1 MNILICFLSIIFGL
15 VITFF
20 TIIIFHPLNFY
31 KKKKTKEEQLF
42 LQKTLLSTIFFIII
56 LILDIIYIILNNT
69 EKQHNLYMSQIFIF
83 NFYIISLVMY
93 NFYLSY
99 ELFSTYSNPVHFFN
113 RLFKQDKYNYL
124 PEFIIFIVGLL
135 SLFIDFIIYNV
146 VIKGGKSKKYNA
158 YFTDESL
165 IFILMTEWKSLII
178 IIICVFSIILCF
190 KIKSKIKKFCFKKQ
204 EKLLNIIDKRILSN
218 CLYLIYG
225 IFYALPF
232 ITGVNINETYNI
244 FGSLFFLFIII
255 NDYLLHMSIIAT
267 QKFCQYKLQKTILGF
282 FCSCLASP
290 HIYTSSTSPLVSES
304 YLNEF
309 TGFSTFQNEVTSTLN
324 SNNPNDKELLFMYKN
339 GIFLEDYFLYYFDQ
353 VLNIITAS
361 IYQIYNSNHFS
372 SKANDQRLSK
382 NIKIGQDISSIT
394 GTFQNMSVSNTVLAF
409 NKTINDSKNEIGDDI
424 IRFDIKKNGET
435 DNLELFKDVLENGL
449 NIVNNNN
456 YLNINVKSFF
466 TPRCVESVYEQKLKG
481 KSIGN
486 SLLSH
491 MLLPTTGKNRMP
503 ENQNNSYFSLLA
515 ENGKSEYFSKLK
527 NTNIKTYDKNFN
539 LDIYD
544 SDEQEIY
551 YIEKGNNSDLAQ
563 LIDQY
568 LTYIHGKGNGTFI
581 PSLLGVFKVKINDF
595 KTLLV
600 FVTKNSIVE
609 NIPKNFYTY
618 WQLIRFLS
626 EKPKKLASSKFNN
639 SIFVKDDPIFE
650 RTFQLET
657 IRDNPNY
664 NKIYI
669 KNYNDFVETIQSDIL
684 FLKQCNSHN
693 FDLLLMYYEYENTQK
708 HEKQGAIKIKKT
720 SQGTEIIEENLPQD
734 LIFDEEISDLE
745 FDSKNLLNK
754 KNELFNDS
762 DLSGDNLFSNKNT
775 VSLSDINEKFNI
787 NGYEGIFDSF
797 NCMCFFTFENVFDIK
812 KRFSLTINY
821 YEKFINKILSNF
833 TEYIKN

>member
-20 TIIIFHPLNFY
+20 TIIIFHPINSY
-31 KKKKTKEEQLF
+31 KKLKTKEEQLF
-42 LQKTLLSTIFFIII
+42 LQKTLLTTIFFI
-56 LILDIIYIILNNT
+56 LILVLDVIYIVFNE
-69 EKQHNLYMSQIFIF
+69 EKQHILFITQVFIF
-83 NFYIISLVMY
+83 NFYIISLVNY
-93 NFYLSY
+93 NYYLSY

-113 RLFKQDKYNYL
+113 RLFKQEKYNYL
-124 PEFIIFIVGLL
+124 PEFKIFIVGLL
-135 SLFIDFIIYNV
+135 VLFIDYLIYIVFIRE
-146 VIKGGKSKKYNA
+146 GESKKYNA

-165 IFILMTEWKSLII
+165 IFVLMPEWKSLII
-178 IIICVFSIILCF
+178 IIICVLSIRFCF
-190 KIKSKIKKFCFKKQ
+190 KIKSQIKRFCFKKQ
-204 EKLLNIIDKRILSN
+204 EKLLNIIEKRILSN

-232 ITGVNINETYNI
+232 ITGVNANEIYNM
-244 FGSLFFLFIII
+244 FGSLFFLLIII
-255 NDYLLHMSIIAT
+255 NDYLLHLSIIAN

-282 FCSCLASP
+282 FCSCLVSSP
-290 HIYTSSTSPLVSES
+290 IYTSSTSPLVNES

-324 SNNPNDKELLFMYKN
+324 SNNPNDKELIFMYKN
-339 GIFLEDYFLYYFDQ
+339 GIFLEDYFLHYFDQ

-394 GTFQNMSVSNTVLAF
+394 GTFQNMSVSNTGLTF
-409 NKTINDSKNEIGDDI
+409 NKTFNDTKNEIGDDI
-424 IRFDIKKNGET
+424 IRFDIRKNGEI
-435 DNLELFKDVLENGL
+435 DNLELFKDVLENGC

-466 TPRCVESVYEQKLKG
+466 TPRCVETVYEQKLKG

-491 MLLPTTGKNRMP
+491 MNFPMTGKNRIT
-503 ENQNNSYFSLLA
+503 ENPNSSYLSLLS
-515 ENGKSEYFSKLK
+515 ENGKTEYFNKLK
-527 NTNIKTYDKNFN
+527 NTNIKTYDKKYN

-551 YIEKGNNSDLAQ
+551 YIEKGKNSDLAI

-626 EKPKKLASSKFNN
+626 EKPKKIASSKFNN
-639 SIFVKDDPIFE
+639 SIFAKDDPIFE

-657 IRDNPNY
+657 KRDNPNY
-664 NKIYI
+664 NKIFL
-669 KNYNDFVETIQSDIL
+669 KNYNDFVETIKSDIL

-734 LIFDEEISDLE
+734 LIFDEDISDSE
-745 FDSKNLLNK
+745 FESKNVLNK
-754 KNELFNDS
+754 KSQLFYDS
-762 DLSGDNLFSNKNT
+762 ELSGDLFSNKNAANF
-775 VSLSDINEKFNI
+775 LDINEKFNI

-797 NCMCFFTFENVFDIK
+797 NCMCFFTFENVFDVK
-812 KRFSLTINY
+812 KKLSLTINY

-833 TEYIKN
+833 TEYINK

>member
-20 TIIIFHPLNFY
+20 TIIIFHPINSY
-31 KKKKTKEEQLF
+31 KKLKTKEEQLF
-42 LQKTLLSTIFFIII
+42 LQKTLLTTIFFI
-56 LILDIIYIILNNT
+56 LILVLDVIYIVFNE
-69 EKQHNLYMSQIFIF
+69 EKQHILFITQVFIF
-83 NFYIISLVMY
+83 NFYIISLVNY
-93 NFYLSY
+93 NYYLSY

-113 RLFKQDKYNYL
+113 RLFKQEKYNYL
-124 PEFIIFIVGLL
+124 PEFKIFIVGLL
-135 SLFIDFIIYNV
+135 VLFIDYLIYIVFIRE
-146 VIKGGKSKKYNA
+146 GQSKKYNA

-165 IFILMTEWKSLII
+165 IFVLMPEWKSLII
-178 IIICVFSIILCF
+178 IIICVLSIRFCF
-190 KIKSKIKKFCFKKQ
+190 KIKSQIKRFCFKKQ
-204 EKLLNIIDKRILSN
+204 EKLLNIIEKRILSN

-232 ITGVNINETYNI
+232 ITGVNANEIYNM
-244 FGSLFFLFIII
+244 FGSLFFLLIII
-255 NDYLLHMSIIAT
+255 NDYLLHLSIIAN

-282 FCSCLASP
+282 FCSCLVSSP
-290 HIYTSSTSPLVSES
+290 IYTSSTSPLVNES

-324 SNNPNDKELLFMYKN
+324 SNNPNDKELIFMYKN
-339 GIFLEDYFLYYFDQ
+339 GIFLEDYFLHYFDQ

-394 GTFQNMSVSNTVLAF
+394 GTFQNMSVSNTGLTF
-409 NKTINDSKNEIGDDI
+409 NKTFNDTKNEIGDDI
-424 IRFDIKKNGET
+424 IRFDIRKNGEI
-435 DNLELFKDVLENGL
+435 DNLELFKDVLENGC

-466 TPRCVESVYEQKLKG
+466 TPRCVETVYEQKLKG

-491 MLLPTTGKNRMP
+491 MNFPMTGKNKIT
-503 ENQNNSYFSLLA
+503 ENPNSSYLSLLA
-515 ENGKSEYFSKLK
+515 ENGKTEYFNKLK
-527 NTNIKTYDKNFN
+527 NTNIKTYDKKFN

-551 YIEKGNNSDLAQ
+551 YIEKGKNSDLAI

-626 EKPKKLASSKFNN
+626 EKPKKIASSKFNN

-657 IRDNPNY
+657 KRDNPNY
-664 NKIYI
+664 NKIFL

-734 LIFDEEISDLE
+734 LVFDEDISDSE
-745 FDSKNLLNK
+745 FESKNALNK
-754 KNELFNDS
+754 KSQLFYDS
-762 DLSGDNLFSNKNT
+762 DLSGELFSNKNAANF
-775 VSLSDINEKFNI
+775 LDINEKFNI

-797 NCMCFFTFENVFDIK
+797 NCMCFFTFENVFDVK
-812 KRFSLTINY
+812 KKLSLTINY

-833 TEYIKN
+833 TEYINK

>member
-20 TIIIFHPLNFY
+20 TIIIFHPINSY
-31 KKKKTKEEQLF
+31 KKLKTKEEQLF
-42 LQKTLLSTIFFIII
+42 LQKTLLTTIFFI
-56 LILDIIYIILNNT
+56 LILVLDVIYIVFNE
-69 EKQHNLYMSQIFIF
+69 EKQHNIFITQVFIF
-83 NFYIISLVMY
+83 NFYIISLVNY
-93 NFYLSY
+93 NYYLSY

-113 RLFKQDKYNYL
+113 RLFKQEKYNYL
-124 PEFIIFIVGLL
+124 PEFKIFIVGLL
-135 SLFIDFIIYNV
+135 VLFLDYLIYIVFIRE
-146 VIKGGKSKKYNA
+146 GQSKKYNA

-165 IFILMTEWKSLII
+165 IFVLMPEWKSLII
-178 IIICVFSIILCF
+178 IIICVLSIRFCF
-190 KIKSKIKKFCFKKQ
+190 KIKSQIKRFCFKKQ
-204 EKLLNIIDKRILSN
+204 EKLLNIIEKRILSN

-232 ITGVNINETYNI
+232 ITSVNANEIYNM
-244 FGSLFFLFIII
+244 FGSLFFLLIII
-255 NDYLLHMSIIAT
+255 NDYLLHLSIIAN

-282 FCSCLASP
+282 FCSCLVSSP
-290 HIYTSSTSPLVSES
+290 IYTSSTSPLVNES

-339 GIFLEDYFLYYFDQ
+339 GIFLEDYFLHYFDQ

-394 GTFQNMSVSNTVLAF
+394 GTFQNMSVSNTGLTF
-409 NKTINDSKNEIGDDI
+409 NKTFNDTKNEIGDDI

-435 DNLELFKDVLENGL
+435 DNLELFKDVLENGC

-466 TPRCVESVYEQKLKG
+466 TPRCVETVYEQKLKG

-491 MLLPTTGKNRMP
+491 MNFPMTGKNRIT
-503 ENQNNSYFSLLA
+503 ENPNSSYLSLLA
-515 ENGKSEYFSKLK
+515 ENGKTEYFNKLK
-527 NTNIKTYDKNFN
+527 NTNIKTYDKKFN

-551 YIEKGNNSDLAQ
+551 YIEKGKNSDLAI

-581 PSLLGVFKVKINDF
+581 PSLLGVFKIKINDF

-626 EKPKKLASSKFNN
+626 DKPKKIASSKFNN

-657 IRDNPNY
+657 KRDNPNY
-664 NKIYI
+664 NKIFL

-734 LIFDEEISDLE
+734 LVFDEDISDSE
-745 FDSKNLLNK
+745 FESKNALNK
-754 KNELFNDS
+754 KSQLFYDS
-762 DLSGDNLFSNKNT
+762 DLSGELFSNKNAANF
-775 VSLSDINEKFNI
+775 LDINEKFNI

-797 NCMCFFTFENVFDIK
+797 NCMCFFTFENVFDVK
-812 KRFSLTINY
+812 KKLSLTINY

-833 TEYIKN
+833 TEYINK

>member
-20 TIIIFHPLNFY
+20 TIIIFHPINSY
-31 KKKKTKEEQLF
+31 KKLKTKEEQLF
-42 LQKTLLSTIFFIII
+42 LQKTLLTTIFFI
-56 LILDIIYIILNNT
+56 LILVLDVIYIVFNE
-69 EKQHNLYMSQIFIF
+69 EKQHILFITQVFIF
-83 NFYIISLVMY
+83 NFYIISLVNY
-93 NFYLSY
+93 NYYLSY

-113 RLFKQDKYNYL
+113 RLFKQEKYNYL
-124 PEFIIFIVGLL
+124 PEFKIFIVGLL
-135 SLFIDFIIYNV
+135 VLFIDYLIYIVFIRE
-146 VIKGGKSKKYNA
+146 GESKKYNA

-165 IFILMTEWKSLII
+165 IFVLMPEWKSLII
-178 IIICVFSIILCF
+178 IIICVLSIRFCF
-190 KIKSKIKKFCFKKQ
+190 KIKSQIKRFCFKKQ
-204 EKLLNIIDKRILSN
+204 EKLLNIIEKRILSN

-232 ITGVNINETYNI
+232 ITSVNANEIYNM
-244 FGSLFFLFIII
+244 FGSLFFLLIII
-255 NDYLLHMSIIAT
+255 NDYLLHLSIIAN

-282 FCSCLASP
+282 FCSCLVSSP
-290 HIYTSSTSPLVSES
+290 IYTSSTSPLVNES

-324 SNNPNDKELLFMYKN
+324 SNNPNDKELIFMYKN
-339 GIFLEDYFLYYFDQ
+339 GIFLEDYFLHYFDQ

-394 GTFQNMSVSNTVLAF
+394 GTFQNMSVSNTGLTF
-409 NKTINDSKNEIGDDI
+409 NKTFNDTKNEIGDDI
-424 IRFDIKKNGET
+424 IRFDIRKNGEI
-435 DNLELFKDVLENGL
+435 DNLELFKDVLENGC

-466 TPRCVESVYEQKLKG
+466 TPRCVETVYEQKLKG

-491 MLLPTTGKNRMP
+491 MNFPMTGKNRIT
-503 ENQNNSYFSLLA
+503 ENPNSSYLSLLA
-515 ENGKSEYFSKLK
+515 ENGKTEYFNKLK
-527 NTNIKTYDKNFN
+527 NTNIKTYDKKYN

-551 YIEKGNNSDLAQ
+551 YIEKGKNSDLAI

-626 EKPKKLASSKFNN
+626 EKPKKIASSKFNN

-657 IRDNPNY
+657 KRDNPNY
-664 NKIYI
+664 NKIFL

-734 LIFDEEISDLE
+734 LVFDEDISDSE
-745 FDSKNLLNK
+745 FESKNALNK
-754 KNELFNDS
+754 KSQLFYDS
-762 DLSGDNLFSNKNT
+762 DLSGELFSNKNAANF
-775 VSLSDINEKFNI
+775 LDINEKFNI

-797 NCMCFFTFENVFDIK
+797 NCMCFFTFENVFDVK
-812 KRFSLTINY
+812 KKLSLTINY

-833 TEYIKN
+833 TEYINK

>member
-20 TIIIFHPLNFY
+20 TIIIFHPINSY
-31 KKKKTKEEQLF
+31 KKLKTKEEQLF
-42 LQKTLLSTIFFIII
+42 LQKTLLTTIFFI
-56 LILDIIYIILNNT
+56 LILVLDVIYIVFNE
-69 EKQHNLYMSQIFIF
+69 EKQHILFITQVFIF
-83 NFYIISLVMY
+83 NFYIISLVNY
-93 NFYLSY
+93 NYYLSY

-113 RLFKQDKYNYL
+113 RLFKQEKYNYL
-124 PEFIIFIVGLL
+124 PEFKIFIVGLL
-135 SLFIDFIIYNV
+135 VLFIDYLIYIVFIRE
-146 VIKGGKSKKYNA
+146 GESKKYNA

-165 IFILMTEWKSLII
+165 IFVLMPEWKSLII
-178 IIICVFSIILCF
+178 IIICVLSIRFCF
-190 KIKSKIKKFCFKKQ
+190 KIKSQIKRFCFKKQ
-204 EKLLNIIDKRILSN
+204 EKLLNIIEKRILSN

-232 ITGVNINETYNI
+232 ITGVNANEIYNM
-244 FGSLFFLFIII
+244 FGSLFFLLIII
-255 NDYLLHMSIIAT
+255 NDYLLHLSIIAN

-282 FCSCLASP
+282 FCSCLVSSP
-290 HIYTSSTSPLVSES
+290 IYTSSTSPLVNES

-324 SNNPNDKELLFMYKN
+324 SNNPNDKELIFMYKN
-339 GIFLEDYFLYYFDQ
+339 GIFLEDYFLHYFDQ

-394 GTFQNMSVSNTVLAF
+394 GTFQNMSVSNTGLTF
-409 NKTINDSKNEIGDDI
+409 NKTFNDTKNEIGDDI
-424 IRFDIKKNGET
+424 IRFDIRKNGEI
-435 DNLELFKDVLENGL
+435 DNLELFKDVLENGC

-466 TPRCVESVYEQKLKG
+466 TPRCVETVYEQKLKG

-491 MLLPTTGKNRMP
+491 MNFPMTGKNRIT
-503 ENQNNSYFSLLA
+503 ENPNSSYLSLLA
-515 ENGKSEYFSKLK
+515 ENGKTEYFNKLK
-527 NTNIKTYDKNFN
+527 NTNIKTYDKKFN

-551 YIEKGNNSDLAQ
+551 YIEKGKNSDLAI

-626 EKPKKLASSKFNN
+626 EKPKKIASSKFNN

-657 IRDNPNY
+657 KRDNPNY
-664 NKIYI
+664 NKIFL

-734 LIFDEEISDLE
+734 LVFDEDISDSE
-745 FDSKNLLNK
+745 FESKNALNK
-754 KNELFNDS
+754 KSQLFYDS
-762 DLSGDNLFSNKNT
+762 DLSGELFSNKNAANF
-775 VSLSDINEKFNI
+775 LDINEKFNI

-797 NCMCFFTFENVFDIK
+797 NCMCFFTFENVFDVK
-812 KRFSLTINY
+812 KKLSLTINY

-833 TEYIKN
+833 TEYINK

>member
-20 TIIIFHPLNFY
+20 TIIIFHPINSY
-31 KKKKTKEEQLF
+31 KKLKTKEEQLF
-42 LQKTLLSTIFFIII
+42 LQKTLLTTIFFI
-56 LILDIIYIILNNT
+56 LILVLDVIYIVFNE
-69 EKQHNLYMSQIFIF
+69 EKQHILFITQVFIF
-83 NFYIISLVMY
+83 NFYIISLVNY
-93 NFYLSY
+93 NYYLSY

-113 RLFKQDKYNYL
+113 RLFKQEKYNYL
-124 PEFIIFIVGLL
+124 PEFKIFIVGLL
-135 SLFIDFIIYNV
+135 VLFLDYLIYIVFIRE
-146 VIKGGKSKKYNA
+146 GESKKYNA

-165 IFILMTEWKSLII
+165 IFVLMPEWKSLII
-178 IIICVFSIILCF
+178 IIICVLSIRFCF
-190 KIKSKIKKFCFKKQ
+190 KIKSQIKRFCFKKQ
-204 EKLLNIIDKRILSN
+204 EKLLNIIEKRILSN

-232 ITGVNINETYNI
+232 ITGVNANEIYNM
-244 FGSLFFLFIII
+244 FGSLFFLLIII
-255 NDYLLHMSIIAT
+255 NDYLLHLSIIAN

-282 FCSCLASP
+282 FCSCLVSSP
-290 HIYTSSTSPLVSES
+290 IYTSSTSPLVNES

-324 SNNPNDKELLFMYKN
+324 SNNPNDKELIFMYKN
-339 GIFLEDYFLYYFDQ
+339 GIFLEDYFLHYFDQ

-394 GTFQNMSVSNTVLAF
+394 GTFQNMSVSNTGLTF
-409 NKTINDSKNEIGDDI
+409 NKTFNDTKNEIGDDI
-424 IRFDIKKNGET
+424 IRFDIRKNGEI
-435 DNLELFKDVLENGL
+435 DNLELFKDVLENGC

-466 TPRCVESVYEQKLKG
+466 TPRCVETVYEQKLKG

-491 MLLPTTGKNRMP
+491 MNFPMTGKNRIT
-503 ENQNNSYFSLLA
+503 ENPNSSYLSLLA
-515 ENGKSEYFSKLK
+515 ENGKTEYFNKLK
-527 NTNIKTYDKNFN
+527 NTNIKTYDKKFN

-551 YIEKGNNSDLAQ
+551 YIEKGKNSDLAI

-626 EKPKKLASSKFNN
+626 EKPKKIASSKFNN

-657 IRDNPNY
+657 KRDNPNY
-664 NKIYI
+664 NKIFL

-734 LIFDEEISDLE
+734 LIFDEDISDSE
-745 FDSKNLLNK
+745 FESKNVLNK
-754 KNELFNDS
+754 KSQLFYDS
-762 DLSGDNLFSNKNT
+762 DLSGELFSNKNAANF
-775 VSLSDINEKFNI
+775 LDINEKFNI

-797 NCMCFFTFENVFDIK
+797 NCMCFFTFENVFDVK
-812 KRFSLTINY
+812 KKLSLTINY

-833 TEYIKN
+833 TEYINK

>member
-20 TIIIFHPLNFY
+20 TIIIFHPINSY
-31 KKKKTKEEQLF
+31 KKLKTKEEQLF
-42 LQKTLLSTIFFIII
+42 LQKTLLTTIFFI
-56 LILDIIYIILNNT
+56 LILVLDVIYIVFNE
-69 EKQHNLYMSQIFIF
+69 EKQHILFITQVFIF
-83 NFYIISLVMY
+83 NFYIISLVNY
-93 NFYLSY
+93 NYYLSY

-113 RLFKQDKYNYL
+113 RLFKQEKYNYL
-124 PEFIIFIVGLL
+124 PEFKIFIVGLL
-135 SLFIDFIIYNV
+135 VLFIDYLIYIVFIRE
-146 VIKGGKSKKYNA
+146 GESKKYNA

-165 IFILMTEWKSLII
+165 IFVLMPEWKSLII
-178 IIICVFSIILCF
+178 IIICVLSIRFCF
-190 KIKSKIKKFCFKKQ
+190 KIKSQIKRFCFKKQ
-204 EKLLNIIDKRILSN
+204 EKLLNIIEKRILSN

-232 ITGVNINETYNI
+232 ITGVNANEIYNM
-244 FGSLFFLFIII
+244 FGSLFFLLIII
-255 NDYLLHMSIIAT
+255 NDYLLHLSIIAN

-282 FCSCLASP
+282 FCSCLVSSP
-290 HIYTSSTSPLVSES
+290 IYTSSTSPLVNES

-324 SNNPNDKELLFMYKN
+324 SNNPNDKELIFMYKN
-339 GIFLEDYFLYYFDQ
+339 GIFLEDYFLHYFDQ

-394 GTFQNMSVSNTVLAF
+394 GTFQNMSVSNTGLTF
-409 NKTINDSKNEIGDDI
+409 NKTFNDTKNEIGDDI
-424 IRFDIKKNGET
+424 IRFDIRKNGEI
-435 DNLELFKDVLENGL
+435 DNLELFKDVLENGC

-466 TPRCVESVYEQKLKG
+466 TPRCVETVYEQKLKG
-481 KSIGN
+481 KSVGN

-491 MLLPTTGKNRMP
+491 MNFPMTGKNRIT
-503 ENQNNSYFSLLA
+503 ENPNSSYLSLLA
-515 ENGKSEYFSKLK
+515 ENGKTEYFNKLK
-527 NTNIKTYDKNFN
+527 NTNIKTYDKKYN

-551 YIEKGNNSDLAQ
+551 YIEKGKNSDLAI

-626 EKPKKLASSKFNN
+626 EKPKKIASSKFNN

-657 IRDNPNY
+657 KRDNPNY
-664 NKIYI
+664 NKIFL

-734 LIFDEEISDLE
+734 LVFDEDISDSE
-745 FDSKNLLNK
+745 FESKNALNK
-754 KNELFNDS
+754 KSQLFYDS
-762 DLSGDNLFSNKNT
+762 DLSGELFSNKNAANF
-775 VSLSDINEKFNI
+775 LDINEKFNI

-797 NCMCFFTFENVFDIK
+797 NCMCFFTFENVFDVK
-812 KRFSLTINY
+812 KKLSLTINY

-833 TEYIKN
+833 TEYINK

>member
-20 TIIIFHPLNFY
+20 TIIIFHPINSY
-31 KKKKTKEEQLF
+31 KKLKTKEEQLF
-42 LQKTLLSTIFFIII
+42 LQKTLLTTIFFI
-56 LILDIIYIILNNT
+56 LILVLDVIYIVFNE
-69 EKQHNLYMSQIFIF
+69 EKQHILFITQVFIF
-83 NFYIISLVMY
+83 NFYIISLVNY
-93 NFYLSY
+93 NYYLSY

-113 RLFKQDKYNYL
+113 RLFKQEKYNYL
-124 PEFIIFIVGLL
+124 PEFKIFIVGLL
-135 SLFIDFIIYNV
+135 VLFIDYLIYIVFIRE
-146 VIKGGKSKKYNA
+146 GESKKYNA

-165 IFILMTEWKSLII
+165 IFVLMPEWKSLII
-178 IIICVFSIILCF
+178 IIICVLSIRFCF
-190 KIKSKIKKFCFKKQ
+190 KIKSQIKRFCFKKQ
-204 EKLLNIIDKRILSN
+204 EKLLNIIEKRILSN

-232 ITGVNINETYNI
+232 ITGVNANEIYNM
-244 FGSLFFLFIII
+244 FGSLFFLLIII
-255 NDYLLHMSIIAT
+255 NDYLLHLSIIAN

-282 FCSCLASP
+282 FCSCLVSSP
-290 HIYTSSTSPLVSES
+290 IYTSSTSPLVNES

-324 SNNPNDKELLFMYKN
+324 SNNPNDKELIFMYKN
-339 GIFLEDYFLYYFDQ
+339 GIFLEDYFLHYFDQ

-394 GTFQNMSVSNTVLAF
+394 GTFQNMSVSNTGLTF
-409 NKTINDSKNEIGDDI
+409 NKTFNDTKNEIGDDI
-424 IRFDIKKNGET
+424 IRFDIRKNGEI
-435 DNLELFKDVLENGL
+435 DNLELFKDVLENGC

-466 TPRCVESVYEQKLKG
+466 TPRCVETVYEQKLKG

-491 MLLPTTGKNRMP
+491 MNFPMTGKNRIT
-503 ENQNNSYFSLLA
+503 ENPNSSYLSLLA
-515 ENGKSEYFSKLK
+515 ENGKTEYFNKLK
-527 NTNIKTYDKNFN
+527 NTNIKTYDKKFN

-551 YIEKGNNSDLAQ
+551 YIEKGKNSDLAI

-626 EKPKKLASSKFNN
+626 EKPKKIASSKFNN

-657 IRDNPNY
+657 KRDNPNY
-664 NKIYI
+664 NKIFL

-720 SQGTEIIEENLPQD
+720 SRGTEIIEENLPQD
-734 LIFDEEISDLE
+734 LVFDEDISDSE
-745 FDSKNLLNK
+745 FESKNALNK
-754 KNELFNDS
+754 KSQLFYDS
-762 DLSGDNLFSNKNT
+762 DLSGELFSNKNAANF
-775 VSLSDINEKFNI
+775 LDINEKFNI

-797 NCMCFFTFENVFDIK
+797 NCMCFFTFENVFDVK
-812 KRFSLTINY
+812 KKLSLTINY

-833 TEYIKN
+833 TEYINK

>member
-20 TIIIFHPLNFY
+20 TIIIFHPINSY
-31 KKKKTKEEQLF
+31 KKLKTKEEQLF
-42 LQKTLLSTIFFIII
+42 LQKTLLTTIFFI
-56 LILDIIYIILNNT
+56 LILVLDVIYIVFNE
-69 EKQHNLYMSQIFIF
+69 EKQHILFITQVFIF
-83 NFYIISLVMY
+83 NFYIISLVNY
-93 NFYLSY
+93 NYYLSY

-113 RLFKQDKYNYL
+113 RLFKQEKYNYL
-124 PEFIIFIVGLL
+124 PEFKIFIVGLL
-135 SLFIDFIIYNV
+135 VLFIDYLIYIVFIRE
-146 VIKGGKSKKYNA
+146 GESKKYNA

-165 IFILMTEWKSLII
+165 VFVLMPEWKSLII
-178 IIICVFSIILCF
+178 IIICVLSIRFCF
-190 KIKSKIKKFCFKKQ
+190 KIKSQIKRFCFKKQ
-204 EKLLNIIDKRILSN
+204 EKLLNIIEKRILSN

-232 ITGVNINETYNI
+232 ITGVNANEIYNM
-244 FGSLFFLFIII
+244 FGSLFFLLIII
-255 NDYLLHMSIIAT
+255 NDYLLHLSIIAN

-282 FCSCLASP
+282 FCSCLVSSP
-290 HIYTSSTSPLVSES
+290 IYTSSTSPLVNES

-324 SNNPNDKELLFMYKN
+324 SNNPNDKELIFMYKN
-339 GIFLEDYFLYYFDQ
+339 GIFLEDYFLHYFDQ

-394 GTFQNMSVSNTVLAF
+394 GTFQNMSVSNTGLTF
-409 NKTINDSKNEIGDDI
+409 NKTFNDTKNEIGDDI
-424 IRFDIKKNGET
+424 IRFDIRKNGEI
-435 DNLELFKDVLENGL
+435 DNLELFKDVLENGC

-466 TPRCVESVYEQKLKG
+466 TPRCVETVYEQKLKG
-481 KSIGN
+481 KSVGN

-491 MLLPTTGKNRMP
+491 MNFPMTGKNRIT
-503 ENQNNSYFSLLA
+503 ENPNSSYLSLLA
-515 ENGKSEYFSKLK
+515 ENGKTEYFNKLK
-527 NTNIKTYDKNFN
+527 NTNIKTYDKKYN

-551 YIEKGNNSDLAQ
+551 YIEKGKNSDLAI

-626 EKPKKLASSKFNN
+626 EKPKKIASSKFNN

-657 IRDNPNY
+657 KRDNPNY
-664 NKIYI
+664 NKIFL

-734 LIFDEEISDLE
+734 LVFDEDISDSE
-745 FDSKNLLNK
+745 FESKNALNK
-754 KNELFNDS
+754 KSQLFYDS
-762 DLSGDNLFSNKNT
+762 DLSGELFSNKNAANF
-775 VSLSDINEKFNI
+775 LDINEKFNI

-797 NCMCFFTFENVFDIK
+797 NCMCFFTFENVFDVK
-812 KRFSLTINY
+812 KKLSLTINY

-833 TEYIKN
+833 TEYINK